1 MTEDGPHTQRK
12 FKLPTAKAKL
22 ALWPGV
28 VWAIPIAALILVAYL
43 GLQALAN
50 QGFDVIVTF
59 ASAGDARPDDTKVIY
74 RGVEVG
80 HVVKVSLNK
89 DARHVDLKLHLDNGL
104 KPVLKSG
111 SVFWLVGANPSLSD
125 LNSLKAAVSGLTIG
139 LVPGPGETVHRFTGL
154 DETPLIEPNTP
165 GRSFWLDIGMLTTVR
180 RGATV
185 LYHGE
190 EVGKVMD
197 VAPTGPEAFKAHIF
211 VRSPFD
217 QYLKPSSYF
226 WSATPVQISLTGS
239 GISGQ
244 FSPDTAFSGGIAFD
258 TPLDAMDEPPSPA
271 ATHYDLYATEA
282 NAQQGPDGTP
292 IFYNTVFTGAAG
304 QLQVGAPVLLKGAR
318 IGFVETVGLNFDP
331 DTGIVTNP
339 VTFAIYPQRLQMP
352 GTDARIPQDWR
363 TLGDRAMNVLIR
375 HGYRVDVGQDPPIIG
390 ARNLNLVR
398 VATAGKAALQPA
410 SPYPM
415 VPAAAGSD
423 AGSLTDKANAILTK
437 LNAVPIEA
445 IGNDVR
451 QITSRLKTVLNSPK
465 IDDSIDHLDKTLQS
479 VDDIT
484 AEVKPKIGPLID
496 KLNQTADQLQQTAT
510 AANGVMSGTGGPQD
524 ANLPAAIQQV
534 TDAARAVRS
543 LADYLERHPEAIIKG
558 KVKE

>member
-1 MTEDGPHTQRK
+1 MNESAPRTRHG
-12 FKLPTAKAKL
+12 FKLPIARAKL
-22 ALWPGV
+22 AVWPGL

-50 QGFDVIVTF
+50 QGFDVVVTF
-59 ASAGDARPDDTKVIY
+59 ASAGGARPDDTKVIY
-74 RGVEVG
+74 KGVEVG

-89 DARHVDLKLHLDNGL
+89 DARHVDLKLHLDNAL

-139 LVPGPGETVHRFTGL
+139 LAPGPGTTVHRFTGL
-154 DETPLIEPNTP
+154 DEAPLIEPNTP
-165 GRSFWLDIGMLTTVR
+165 GRSFWLDIGMLSTTR
-180 RGATV
+180 RGATII
-185 LYHGE
+185 YHGQ

-197 VAPTGPEAFKAHIF
+197 VTPTGPEAFKAHIF
-211 VRSPFD
+211 VRAPFD

-226 WSATPVQISLTGS
+226 WSTTPVQISLTGS

-244 FSPDTAFSGGIAFD
+244 FSPDTALSGGIAFD
-258 TPLDAMDEPPSPA
+258 TPLDAMDEPPSLA
-271 ATHYDLYATEA
+271 ATHYDLYASEA
-282 NAQQGPDGTP
+282 NAQQGPDGTA
-292 IFYNTVFTGAAG
+292 IFYNTLFTGAAG

-331 DTGIVTNP
+331 DTGVVTNP
-339 VTFAIYPQRLQMP
+339 VTFAIYPQRLHMP
-352 GTDARIPQDWR
+352 GIDARIPQDWR
-363 TLGDRAMNVLIR
+363 SLSDRAMNVLIR
-375 HGYRVDVGQDPPIIG
+375 HGYRIDVGQDPPIIG
-390 ARNLNLVR
+390 ARNLYFEHGT
-398 VATAGKAALQPA
+398 AAGKASLQSA
-410 SPYPM
+410 SPYPL
-415 VPAAAGSD
+415 VPAVAGSD

-496 KLNQTADQLQQTAT
+496 KLNTTADQLQQTAA